1 MDENTYT
8 RNDDYIQIFK
18 SDTDSFFS
26 LGQIQTAIGNG
37 VGDEEKTLYQIYIFP
52 SSSQNI

>member
-18 SDTDSFFS
+18 SDTDSFVS
-26 LGQIQTAIGNG
+26 LGQIQTAIGNR
-37 VGDEEKTLYQIYIFP
+37 VGDEEKTLYQIYIAP
-52 SSSQNI
+52 SLSQNI

>member
-18 SDTDSFFS
+18 SDTDSFVS
-26 LGQIQTAIGNG
+26 LGQIQTAIGNRIG
-37 VGDEEKTLYQIYIFP
+37 NY
-52 SSSQNI
+52 